1 MHNFWKREKRILCTV
16 LCVFAAALTACG
28 SGNGKVI
35 LTTGFGSDD
44 VFTISSG
51 DLTARCSREELK
63 LYMANIRDQYR
74 NALGEDIWKTAGADA
89 ENSSITDLAV
99 ARLSKV
105 KTLGLLAEQQNI
117 SLTEVE
123 EGKVQQA
130 VAAYYD
136 SLSEEDRTGLGITKA
151 ELIPM
156 YREYALADEVYRS
169 ITSSIQTE
177 ISDDEARIVKVESI
191 LFSTKNSD
199 GTDMTDAEKQ
209 TVRSQAE
216 DVLAKIRGGADFDEM
231 MRTYNAADTTTCSV
245 SRSDGG
251 NDDAFTDAA
260 FSLDTGDV
268 SDVVETGDGY
278 CILKCISN
286 FDREE
291 TRANKARLLK
301 ARKSSL
307 FGEQYDSFA
316 AGLDTD
322 LNDEIL
328 SSVTVAED
336 VTTDSFFSTYDSVF
350 GSDDLT
356 EETEGQ
362 ASSASSAA
370 STETVDPGAS
380 AASET
385 GPEQG
390 TSE

>member
-1 MHNFWKREKRILCTV
+1 M
-16 LCVFAAALTACG
+16 LCVSAALLTACG

-51 DLTARCSREELK
+51 DLTAKCSREELK

-74 NALGEDIWKTAGADA
+74 SALGEDIWKAAGADA

-130 VAAYYD
+130 VASYYD
-136 SLSEEDRTGLGITKA
+136 SLSEEDRTALGITKA
-151 ELIPM
+151 GLISM

-199 GTDMTDAEKQ
+199 GTDMTDTEKQ
-209 TVRSQAE
+209 TVRSQAD
-216 DVLAKIRGGADFDEM
+216 DVLAKIRDGADFDEM
-231 MRTYNAADTTTCSV
+231 LRTYNAADTTTYSV
-245 SRSDGG
+245 SRSDDG

-260 FSLDTGDV
+260 FSLDTGEV
-268 SDVVETGDGY
+268 SDVVETDDGY
-278 CILKCISN
+278 CILKCVSN

-291 TRANKARLLK
+291 TRSNKAKLLK

-328 SSVTVAED
+328 SSVTVPEN
-336 VTTDSFFSTYDSVF
+336 VTTDSFFSTYDEVF

-356 EETEGQ
+356 EDGEEQ
-362 ASSASSAA
+362 PSSASSAA
-370 STETVDPGAS
+370 SSETAGEDLSAASSETAGQNVS
-380 AASET
+380 AASEA
-385 GPEQG
+385 GSEQG
-390 TSE
+390 TNE